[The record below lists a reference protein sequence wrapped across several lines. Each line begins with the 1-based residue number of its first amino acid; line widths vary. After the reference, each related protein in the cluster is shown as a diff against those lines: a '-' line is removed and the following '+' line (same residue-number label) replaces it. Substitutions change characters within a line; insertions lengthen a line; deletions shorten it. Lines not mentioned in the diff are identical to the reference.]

1 MKIANQ
7 TKCKVL
13 AKNSRTGNDGKTYY
27 DIAVLC
33 GSEAGNLSCKEEV
46 YNSVTELGDYVF
58 ETIYNTEYKSFSIAR
73 ILQDITKK

>member
-7 TKCKVL
+7 TKLKVL

-27 DIAVLC
+27 DVAVLC

-46 YNSVTELGDYVF
+46 YNAVVELGEYIF
-58 ETIYNTEYKSFSIAR
+58 ETIYNTDYKSFSISR
-73 ILQDITKK
+73 ILQEVTKK